1 MFISINFNGIVI
13 IFIIVQISNTL
24 IHKHIKTTFLNI
36 NNAHELLEILTACAQ
51 RTREN

>member
-13 IFIIVQISNTL
+13 IFRIVQISNTL
-24 IHKHIKTTFLNI
+24 IHKPIKTTFLR
-36 NNAHELLEILTACAQ
+36 NNTHELLEILTACAQ